1 MPTGC
6 PVIKA
11 FAADQVIDMFDL
23 LPDILFW
30 ICSGVLLLHANQ
42 RFLQHTG
49 LSGALLP
56 LNISQNNNLVLAQ
69 LLLGD
74 QQVFKGKAVVEKLE
88 MQFDVIGALAW
99 FITSKQPLRDHSGQ
113 IIGYY
118 AIARP
123 LEKPSLALSHFTAI
137 KIPLDYIQ
145 HHYRSAIA
153 LEALAAR
160 AHLSVSALERRF
172 KKYLGKTPT
181 QVINQYRLETARK
194 MLSETS
200 LPIATV
206 ANEVGFTDPGYFSR
220 QYQKHFGE
228 QPSSLRKNIQT
239 FKLPSHHTPAS
250 IKP

>member
-1 MPTGC
+1 MPTSRS
-6 PVIKA
+6 VIKE
-11 FAADQVIDMFDL
+11 FAAEQVIDMFDL

-30 ICSGVLLLHANQ
+30 IRTEQALLHANQ

-49 LSGALLP
+49 LDGSKLP
-56 LNISQNNNLVLAQ
+56 LNASTTVNLVLEQ

-74 QQVFKGKAVVEKLE
+74 HQVFKGTAVVEKLE
-88 MQFDVIGALAW
+88 MQVDTTGALGW
-99 FITSKQPLRDHSGQ
+99 FITSKQPLRNSTGQ
-113 IIGYY
+113 ISGYY
-118 AIARP
+118 GIARP
-123 LEKPSLALSHFTAI
+123 LEKPTLALNQLTAI

-153 LEALAAR
+153 LDALAAK

-181 QVINQYRLETARK
+181 QVINQFRLETARK
-194 MLSETS
+194 ILCETS

-220 QYQKHFGE
+220 QYQKLFGE
-228 QPSSLRKNIQT
+228 LPSSVRKLKETNKV
-239 FKLPSHHTPAS
+239 FTPKAS
-250 IKP
+250 TSLWP

>member
-30 ICSGVLLLHANQ
+30 ICTEQEVLHANQ
-42 RFLQHTG
+42 RFLHHTG
-49 LSGALLP
+49 VSATELP
-56 LNISQNNNLVLAQ
+56 LCTSQQHNQVLTQ
-69 LLLGD
+69 LLAGD
-74 QQVFKGKAVVEKLE
+74 QQVLRGTAVVEKLE
-88 MQFDVIGALAW
+88 MQFDTTGALAW
-99 FITSKQPLRDHSGQ
+99 FITSKQPLHSTSGH

-118 AIARP
+118 AVARP
-123 LEKPSLALSHFTAI
+123 LEKPSLAPSQFTAI

-206 ANEVGFTDPGYFSR
+206 ASEVGFTDPGYFSR

-228 QPSSLRKNIQT
+228 QPSSLRKNIPT

-250 IKP
+250 LQP

>member
-1 MPTGC
+1 MPTSC
-6 PVIKA
+6 SVIKA
-11 FAADQVIDMFDL
+11 FPVEQVIEMFDL
-23 LPDILFW
+23 LPEILFW
-30 ICSGVLLLHANQ
+30 ICNGSGLLHANQ

-49 LSGALLP
+49 ISATELP
-56 LNISQNNNLVLAQ
+56 LNTSQNDNLVLAQ

-74 QQVFKGKAVVEKLE
+74 QQVLQGTAVVEKLE
-88 MQFDVIGALAW
+88 MQFDNSGALAW
-99 FITSKQPLRDHSGQ
+99 FITSKQPLRSASGH
-113 IIGYY
+113 ISGYY

-123 LEKPSLALSHFTAI
+123 LEKPSLALSQFTAI

-172 KKYLGKTPT
+172 KKYLVKTPT

-194 MLSETS
+194 ILSETS

-206 ANEVGFTDPGYFSR
+206 ASEVGFTDPGYFSR

-228 QPSSLRKNIQT
+228 LPSNLRKNHQS
-239 FKLPSHHTPAS
+239 FQVLPHNTVTSLRP
-250 IKP
+250 

>member
-1 MPTGC
+1 MPTKS
-6 PVIKA
+6 PLIKA
-11 FAADQVIDMFDL
+11 FAAEQIIEMFDL

-30 ICSGVLLLHANQ
+30 ICNGSGLLHANQ

-49 LSGALLP
+49 LSAARLP
-56 LNISQNNNLVLAQ
+56 FYTSQNDNLVLAQ

-74 QQVFKGKAVVEKLE
+74 QQVFKGTAVVEKLE
-88 MQFDVIGALAW
+88 MQFDATGALAW

-113 IIGYY
+113 ISAYY

-123 LEKPSLALSHFTAI
+123 LEKPSLAFSQFTAI

-181 QVINQYRLETARK
+181 QVINQYRLETARM

-206 ANEVGFTDPGYFSR
+206 ASEVGFTDPGYFSR

-228 QPSSLRKNIQT
+228 QPSSLRKNIKT
-239 FKLPSHHTPAS
+239 FKLPSQHTTTSMQP
-250 IKP
+250 